1 MGQLKGLLP
10 FAVIAGFACAVAA
23 PVSAVTVVS
32 CKDKDGSTYFADRCP
47 PGSTRLGEKE
57 VRGGPRRDAAAELA
71 EIAKS
76 HPVVLYSVADCDACD
91 LVRQQLKTRNVPYTE
106 KDVGPDQIDNQQ
118 ALKAVGNGNIIV
130 PTVAIGTQTFTG
142 YSRAA
147 LDLGLDEAGYPPR
160 AMAETPTAAPPAAT
174 AEEAEEVAPTG
185 DETAAN

>member
-1 MGQLKGLLP
+1 MGQLKGLLS
-10 FAVIAGFACAVAA
+10 FAAVAGLALACAGSVH
-23 PVSAVTVVS
+23 AVTVVS

-47 PGSTRLGEKE
+47 PGSARLGEKE

-71 EIAKS
+71 EVAKS

-91 LVRQQLKTRNVPYTE
+91 LVRQQLKRRNIPYTE
-106 KDVGPDQIDNQQ
+106 KDVGADQLDNQQ
-118 ALKAVGNGNIIV
+118 ALKAVGNGNLTV
-130 PTVAIGTQTFTG
+130 PTVAIGTRAFAG

-160 AMAETPTAAPPAAT
+160 AEATAPAPADAAAPASNEGEASEAA
-174 AEEAEEVAPTG
+174 